1 MKYDMKNERS
11 KVLRQCQKTCFSP
24 SKLFILDSLCI
35 FDSYLCCYSISS
47 PLFLFPGD
55 LASLFVDRADSRHCQ
70 NGALLVASLLTS
82 ENNDV
87 HNPFHCHLHHFHTVP
102 QHITPPYIHA
112 RRLREDGKPKKPFNI
127 WWSTSNTI
135 FVITANCC
143 VPPVDCGLC
152 CSLFLGVS
160 LLFGWQHNSIPSSLD
175 QNSDP
180 HCRSKTL
187 FSKL

>member
-1 MKYDMKNERS
+1 MKEPKCCGNGRNRVDMFHS
-11 KVLRQCQKTCFSP
+11 QAIHLR
-24 SKLFILDSLCI
+24 LCVFLTAI
-35 FDSYLCCYSISS
+35 S

-112 RRLREDGKPKKPFNI
+112 RRLREDGKKPY
-127 WWSTSNTI
+127 
-135 FVITANCC
+135 
-143 VPPVDCGLC
+143 
-152 CSLFLGVS
+152 
-160 LLFGWQHNSIPSSLD
+160 
-175 QNSDP
+175 
-180 HCRSKTL
+180 
-187 FSKL
+187 

>member
-1 MKYDMKNERS
+1 MFHS
-11 KVLRQCQKTCFSP
+11 QAIHLR
-24 SKLFILDSLCI
+24 LCVFLTAI
-35 FDSYLCCYSISS
+35 S

-112 RRLREDGKPKKPFNI
+112 RRLREDGKKPY
-127 WWSTSNTI
+127 
-135 FVITANCC
+135 
-143 VPPVDCGLC
+143 
-152 CSLFLGVS
+152 
-160 LLFGWQHNSIPSSLD
+160 
-175 QNSDP
+175 
-180 HCRSKTL
+180 
-187 FSKL
+187 